1 MDVLTPKSG
10 IETGSSDFYKMT
22 FTDMKV
28 FVASLKQILCNSEN
42 IQTLIMKHL
51 LKIFNT
57 HISKNIILRLYH
69 YEILTWF

>member
-42 IQTLIMKHL
+42 IQTLTMKIYERSSIH
-51 LKIFNT
+51 IFPRT
-57 HISKNIILRLYH
+57 
-69 YEILTWF
+69 

>member
-10 IETGSSDFYKMT
+10 IEIGSSDFHKIT

-28 FVASLKQILCNSEN
+28 FVASLKQILYNSEN

-51 LKIFNT
+51 
-57 HISKNIILRLYH
+57 
-69 YEILTWF
+69 

>member
-1 MDVLTPKSG
+1 MDVLTPISG

-51 LKIFNT
+51 
-57 HISKNIILRLYH
+57 
-69 YEILTWF
+69 